1 MSKVEGQVVYGIYA
15 VFVNIAKTEQDTAMN
30 MRLVIIAESALEA
43 EQIALNFEWPTMTEL
58 GRREARWRVTAGRM
72 GSYEPGITG
81 ANLTQDV
88 VVAIERWDERLS
100 RSPEKLLEEAFIHKA
115 HMHDT
120 EGKGDTGAW

>member
-1 MSKVEGQVVYGIYA
+1 VAYGIYV
-15 VFVNIAKTEQDTAMN
+15 VFLNIAKDQQATAMN
-30 MRLVIIAESALEA
+30 QRLVIVAESALEA

-58 GRREARWRVTAGRM
+58 GRKDNRWRTEVGRI
-72 GSYEPGITG
+72 GTYDPGITG
-81 ANLTQDV
+81 AAITQDV

-100 RSPEKLLEEAFIHKA
+100 RSPERLMEEAFIHKA